1 MPHSGP
7 CDGRILPPLMIPI
20 VDRGSALRLVG
31 RVIDEGRRRGLTV
44 PLNERL
50 VRQVKEIERG
60 TRQRGLH
67 NLGAL
72 ADLRQELSVAQ
83 TR

>member
-1 MPHSGP
+1 
-7 CDGRILPPLMIPI
+7 
-20 VDRGSALRLVG
+20 
-31 RVIDEGRRRGLTV
+31 V

-67 NLGAL
+67 NLEEL
-72 ADLRQELSVAQ
+72 ADLRQELSAAQ
-83 TR
+83 TSKTLE